1 MENNPDLQLMRQR
14 HRQRLIGVGVLAS
27 LTAVGVPLLLD
38 QARAPKEG
46 TVSPTPSPAPVVPVV
61 PQLYSAA
68 PATGS
73 SAGGSRGTSPAAQ
86 SGVVIKEELVDL
98 SAEKE
103 ATPSST
109 AVPVRKSHPQVSGNE
124 PVVVKAKTGGGQSC
138 PGEGRGRR
146 QKDGGDHRNGDLDPG
161 GGVRPSG
168 TGDSTGKKIAQIGI
182 SPSRRRPRVDRDAPL
197 AGAYRPF
204 PQRTRTG
211 FCPATAEPVGGAG
224 HTGVIASIVE
234 EAGQGGG

>member
-124 PVVVKAKTGGGQSC
+124 PVVVKAKTGAVS
-138 PGEGRGRR
+138 PALAKGEAADKRTAATTGTEIWI
-146 QKDGGDHRNGDLDPG
+146 QV
-161 GGVRPSG
+161 GVFAHQERV
-168 TGDSTGKKIAQIGI
+168 TQLEKKLLKLGF
-182 SPSRRRPRVDRDAPL
+182 PPRVDALESTGTPRWRVRI
-197 AGAYRPF
+197 GPF
-204 PQRTRTG
+204 PSEPALGSALQRLNQL
-211 FCPATAEPVGGAG
+211 
-224 HTGVIASIVE
+224 GV
-234 EAGQGGG
+234 QGIRVSSPQ